1 MLISECF
8 TKLREFEKAVKFFE
22 QNLAWFE
29 TNGTYWGILALHNY
43 ASEDFEGAA
52 GSAYN
57 AIEKCGLELI
67 ELWKIFVHSSKKIER
82 RDVLYHTCKKRL
94 PNEKET
100 SFNNIIKNPFLIEG
114 YLTACFDVDRR
125 EGWEFVEKTGINIQ
139 NVEKFGEVSGVI
151 SGIIASLI
159 PDSQERLKD
168 ALAWNT
174 RAKELDPHN
183 SYIRWNLSDLQL
195 KSGLIDE
202 GVENYECRFL
212 WDQFPS
218 YIRTFKKPCWHPNAQ
233 KNAKIMVWY
242 EQGIGDQI
250 RFMSAIKNFQKDFP
264 NLIIETSEKTFSIL
278 KHSFPDIEVRISTM
292 DDDLTTPVEDFD
304 YHIPSGTLFYHV
316 IQKNSYKLQDNT
328 STFFNSFLLPDKL
341 RQDYWKNKL
350 NSQTTKPKIGLCW
363 TSGMQNTRRLKHYTT
378 LEKWTELIEHDGFSF
393 VNLQYNLSVDELF
406 AKGNITRNFLNTG
419 FLDQKDDLEGVV
431 SLLSNLDYVISTS
444 SSPSMLASAVGV
456 PTVIFSAINIDWL
469 GRSEKFD
476 QHPLFS
482 NTLIYP
488 TLNAESDKEIVP
500 DIISLLEKKLL
511 T

>member
-1 MLISECF
+1 M
-8 TKLREFEKAVKFFE
+8 
-22 QNLAWFE
+22 
-29 TNGTYWGILALHNY
+29 
-43 ASEDFEGAA
+43 
-52 GSAYN
+52 
-57 AIEKCGLELI
+57 
-67 ELWKIFVHSSKKIER
+67 
-82 RDVLYHTCKKRL
+82 
-94 PNEKET
+94 
-100 SFNNIIKNPFLIEG
+100 
-114 YLTACFDVDRR
+114 
-125 EGWEFVEKTGINIQ
+125 
-139 NVEKFGEVSGVI
+139 
-151 SGIIASLI
+151 
-159 PDSQERLKD
+159 
-168 ALAWNT
+168 
-174 RAKELDPHN
+174 
-183 SYIRWNLSDLQL
+183 
-195 KSGLIDE
+195 
-202 GVENYECRFL
+202 
-212 WDQFPS
+212 
-218 YIRTFKKPCWHPNAQ
+218 
-233 KNAKIMVWY
+233 
-242 EQGIGDQI
+242 
-250 RFMSAIKNFQKDFP
+250 
-264 NLIIETSEKTFSIL
+264 IIETSEKTFSIL
-278 KHSFPDIEVRISTM
+278 KHSYPDIEVRISTM

-304 YHIPSGTLFYHV
+304 YHIPSGTLFYNA
-316 IQKNSYKLQDNT
+316 IQQNSYKLQDKT

-393 VNLQYNLSVDELF
+393 VNLQYNLSMDELF

-469 GRSEKFD
+469 GRSKKFG